1 MPTNG
6 ASVSSQMGTR
16 KKKSSGVYQL
26 QISRCIMKSSHSLSL
41 GCWCGLA
48 ISLYT
53 IRRLCDFIVLQ
64 KAVNCCIIIIKCK
77 GGVKIMYPV
86 QVMISYFTT
95 SFTVIMHIGREVTAK
110 QYTGGGL
117 QDSKGT
123 YIKKQAQEWVRLV
136 SYRYKEGQCRHILS
150 FLACLHSFV
159 ISNYWLPPVCHSVW
173 NDRSMTM
180 FV

>member
-1 MPTNG
+1 
-6 ASVSSQMGTR
+6 
-16 KKKSSGVYQL
+16 
-26 QISRCIMKSSHSLSL
+26 
-41 GCWCGLA
+41 
-48 ISLYT
+48 
-53 IRRLCDFIVLQ
+53 
-64 KAVNCCIIIIKCK
+64 
-77 GGVKIMYPV
+77 MYPV

-150 FLACLHSFV
+150 FFGMFAFVCYFQLLVTTCLPF
-159 ISNYWLPPVCHSVW
+159 
-173 NDRSMTM
+173 SME
-180 FV
+180 

>member
-1 MPTNG
+1 MFRRFFKLQTIYILKYVY
-6 ASVSSQMGTR
+6 SLLY
-16 KKKSSGVYQL
+16 SGY
-26 QISRCIMKSSHSLSL
+26 
-41 GCWCGLA
+41 LA
-48 ISLYT
+48 IPS
-53 IRRLCDFIVLQ
+53 ILCYNYIYYS
-64 KAVNCCIIIIKCK
+64 IIIIKCK

>member
-1 MPTNG
+1 
-6 ASVSSQMGTR
+6 
-16 KKKSSGVYQL
+16 
-26 QISRCIMKSSHSLSL
+26 
-41 GCWCGLA
+41 
-48 ISLYT
+48 
-53 IRRLCDFIVLQ
+53 
-64 KAVNCCIIIIKCK
+64 
-77 GGVKIMYPV
+77 MYPV

-123 YIKKQAQEWVRLV
+123 Y
-136 SYRYKEGQCRHILS
+136 
-150 FLACLHSFV
+150 V

>member
-1 MPTNG
+1 
-6 ASVSSQMGTR
+6 
-16 KKKSSGVYQL
+16 
-26 QISRCIMKSSHSLSL
+26 
-41 GCWCGLA
+41 
-48 ISLYT
+48 
-53 IRRLCDFIVLQ
+53 
-64 KAVNCCIIIIKCK
+64 
-77 GGVKIMYPV
+77 MYPV

-95 SFTVIMHIGREVTAK
+95 SFTAIMHIGREVTAK
-110 QYTGGGL
+110 QYTGGDL

-180 FV
+180 FRMKCAVCGKEFTPDPYYPAILRIYLQEVCQSPWNQ

>member
-1 MPTNG
+1 
-6 ASVSSQMGTR
+6 
-16 KKKSSGVYQL
+16 
-26 QISRCIMKSSHSLSL
+26 
-41 GCWCGLA
+41 
-48 ISLYT
+48 
-53 IRRLCDFIVLQ
+53 
-64 KAVNCCIIIIKCK
+64 
-77 GGVKIMYPV
+77 MYPV

-95 SFTVIMHIGREVTAK
+95 SFTAIMHIGREVTAK

-150 FLACLHSFV
+150 FLACSHSFV